1 MKKNLRSSLVAALLM
16 LAAGISGPALAL
28 TMKVGVLAPDSTNW
42 ARGLKTMVED
52 ISSATDGRVKF
63 KIYFGGA
70 QGDEP
75 DVLRKIRIGQ
85 LQGGIFTGKTLGE
98 INGDVRVLELPFT
111 FYDDEALASKTVQH
125 MAPSFDSKFNKAGF
139 ANLGFF
145 DIGKVYF
152 VSQKKTPN
160 LDSLKGL
167 KIWSWEGDPL
177 VAGMIESLD
186 LISVPLPLPDVLSSL
201 STGIVEAAYAPP
213 MGILALQ
220 WNSKVKYLVDFPIS
234 YSIGA
239 FLVDNKSWA
248 KVSEKDRQA
257 TAAIVKKAMSN
268 INISNQKD
276 NAESLAFMKSSGI
289 EFLKFPDSDLER
301 AKGLRADIIKKLQG
315 PLFTKGALDNLQSQ
329 IKK

>member
-1 MKKNLRSSLVAALLM
+1 MKRFSLITIILGLALFFTNEVQ
-16 LAAGISGPALAL
+16 AL

-42 ARGLKTMVED
+42 ARGLKEMVEEV
-52 ISSATDGRVKF
+52 SKATDGRVKF

-98 INGDVRVLELPFT
+98 INGDVRVLELPFS
-111 FYDDEALASKTVQH
+111 FYDDEDLASKTVQH
-125 MAPSFDSKFNKAGF
+125 MAPRFDEKFSKAGF
-139 ANLGFF
+139 VNLGFF

-152 VSQKKTPN
+152 VSQKKTPT

-177 VAGMIESLD
+177 VGAMIESLD

-220 WNSKVKYLVDFPIS
+220 WNSKVKYLVDFPLS
-234 YSIGA
+234 FSIGA
-239 FLVDNKSWA
+239 FLVDTKSWS
-248 KVSEKDRQA
+248 KVS
-257 TAAIVKKAMSN
+257 AADQKVASEIVKSAMIKINQSN
-268 INISNQKD
+268 RKD
-276 NAESLAFMKSSGI
+276 NADSLAFMKSSGI
-289 EFLKFPDSDLER
+289 EFLQFPKSDMDR
-301 AKGLRADIIKKLQG
+301 AKSLRETIIKKLQG
-315 PLFTKGALDNLQSQ
+315 PLFSKETLGEFQSQ
-329 IKK
+329 LKK

>member
-1 MKKNLRSSLVAALLM
+1 MARNSLIRFLLGLSLILSSNAM
-16 LAAGISGPALAL
+16 AL
-28 TMKVGVLAPDSTNW
+28 TMKVGILAPDSTNW
-42 ARGLKTMVED
+42 ARGLKSMVEEVKK
-52 ISSATDGRVKF
+52 ATEGRVKF

-85 LQGGIFTGKTLGE
+85 LQGGIFTGKTLGD

-111 FYDDEALASKTVQH
+111 FYDNEDLASQTVSK
-125 MAPSFDSKFNKAGF
+125 MAPTFDEKFKKAGF
-139 ANLGFF
+139 VNLGFF

-152 VSQKKTPN
+152 VSQKKTSN
-160 LDSLKGL
+160 LESLKGL

-177 VAGMIESLD
+177 VAAMIESLD

-220 WNSKVKYLVDFPIS
+220 WNSKVKYLVDFPLS
-234 YSIGA
+234 FSIGA
-239 FLVDNKSWA
+239 FLVDRKSWA
-248 KVSEKDRQA
+248 KVSEKDREA
-257 TAAIVKKAMSN
+257 TSAIIKKAMIEINKSN
-268 INISNQKD
+268 RKD

-289 EFLKFPDSDLER
+289 EFLEFPKSDVDR
-301 AKGLRADIIKKLQG
+301 AQSLRETIIKKLQG
-315 PLFTKGALDNLQSQ
+315 PLFSKEALDRLQSH